1 MKKKLSILSILL
13 AAVMLFTM
21 LPLSATADVS
31 EYERNNGPLTPDI
44 NPFGAQFTFL
54 RLNELDEEG
63 KTIQNED
70 YTYKGYCL
78 YGNYWNEEAGVW
90 ESEVDE
96 DLPAGVAYDL
106 ATNTLTLTGF
116 DGSGYMLSANMMGDD
131 FTLCV
136 EGDCKLG
143 VIYVWGDSWG
153 AGLKIAGSG
162 TLTVNENKL
171 FEYAVE
177 FHPEYTLVTFRLD
190 DDASVKLYG
199 TKSPVGILGT
209 EQTEDLFDL
218 PDSAEA
224 EPVKENLVRN
234 EPKWLFGYTVDEEYV
249 FTSYWTQA
257 TCRDD
262 PDGIYTIGETTY
274 YPGGLDDESSAYK
287 MIDVHHYYYSE
298 KYDIHCEDYDFGD
311 EDGNGTLSFSSYEDA
326 KAAGYEPKLDEN
338 GDEVGIEIR
347 TGGGSGSDQVVIGP
361 DGKEYVGAWTK
372 RGEGD
377 YGDILAE
384 IEPLPGVEDTYLF
397 IVRRDLIDIDPD
409 DLETVRVDVEY
420 DDMFMYTLPGTELVY
435 EGVADVT
442 EEPTTA
448 EPTTAES
455 TTAEPTTAEPTTA
468 EPTTAEPTTAEPT
481 TAEPTTAEP
490 TTAEPTTAEPTT
502 AEPTTEEPTTEAPK
516 TEAPTTEAPKTEAP
530 TTEAPKTEAPTTEA
544 PKTEPTVTEAPK
556 TEPPVT
562 DEPTTEKPSETE
574 PVKGFTL
581 GDVNKDGNVNAKD
594 ARLAL
599 RAAAKLETLDELQAK
614 LADVT
619 EDGKVKAGDAR
630 MILRIAAKLE
640 PKPTKMFA

>member
-21 LPLSATADVS
+21 LPLSATADLA
-31 EYERNNGPLTPDI
+31 EYNRQQGPCLPEDS
-44 NPFGAQFTFL
+44 PAGAQFTFL
-54 RLNELDEEG
+54 RLNKLDEEG

-70 YTYKGYCL
+70 YTFQGYTL
-78 YGNYWNEEAGVW
+78 FGNRWNEETRGW
-90 ESEVDE
+90 ESEADK
-96 DLPAGVAYDL
+96 DLPAGVVYDL
-106 ATNTLTLTGF
+106 KTNTLTLTDF
-116 DGSGYMLSANMMGDD
+116 DGSGYMLSANLMGDS

-143 VIYVWGDSWG
+143 VIYIWGDGWG
-153 AGLKIAGSG
+153 AGLKITGSG

-171 FEYAVE
+171 VDYAIE
-177 FHPEYTLVTFRLD
+177 FHPEYVLTTFRLD
-190 DDASVKLYG
+190 DAVSVKLYG
-199 TKSPVGILGT
+199 KKSPVGILGT
-209 EQTEDLFDL
+209 EQTEDLFEL
-218 PDSAEA
+218 PGSVEA

-234 EPKWLFGYTVDEEYV
+234 EPKCLFGYTIDEEYV

-257 TCRDD
+257 TCKDD
-262 PDGIYTIGETTY
+262 PDGIYTIGETKY
-274 YPGGLDDESSAYK
+274 YPDGLEHKETAYD
-287 MIDVHHYYYSE
+287 MIDVHHYYYTE
-298 KYDIHCEDYDFGD
+298 KYNYYCEDREFGG
-311 EDGNGTLSFSSYEDA
+311 EPGEETRSFKTYEEA
-326 KAAGYEPKLDEN
+326 KAAGFEPKLDEN
-338 GDEVGIEIR
+338 GEEVSIEIR
-347 TGGGSGSDQVVIGP
+347 EGGGSGSDQVVIGP

-372 RGEGD
+372 RGEND

-448 EPTTAES
+448 EPTT
-455 TTAEPTTAEPTTA
+455 T
-468 EPTTAEPTTAEPT
+468 
-481 TAEPTTAEP
+481 
-490 TTAEPTTAEPTT
+490 EPTTAEPTT

-530 TTEAPKTEAPTTEA
+530 TTEAPKTEAPTTEAPKTEPTVTEAPKTEAPTTEA